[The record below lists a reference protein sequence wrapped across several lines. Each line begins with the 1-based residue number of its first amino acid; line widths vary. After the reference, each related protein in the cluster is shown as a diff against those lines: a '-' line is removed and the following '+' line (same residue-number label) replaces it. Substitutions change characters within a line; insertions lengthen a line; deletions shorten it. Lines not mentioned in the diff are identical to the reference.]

1 MLADK
6 DRAVERPTI
15 FTSLLPTT
23 GIPDELTKTVV
34 GDEAYTVLTAAADTT
49 GNAMTTMTHYVLS
62 DSKIY
67 ERLHVEL
74 KTAFPSNEAVLD
86 YATLEKLPYL
96 VSTAMKR
103 DCRG

>member
-1 MLADK
+1 MPADK
-6 DRAVERPTI
+6 DRAVERPMI

-96 VSTAMKR
+96 VSTAVKR